1 MAESRGMD
9 ASLRIK
15 EINAARKEI
24 GEDRYLDTDEKIKES
39 FEYGLC
45 NELVLNDKEY
55 EVKLNNALFGV
66 GLTSSL
72 NGKVVSYYENGQL
85 RERANFKDGKEE
97 GFWEEYYENGQLK
110 SKVNYQEGKKVG
122 FWEEYY
128 ENGQLKSKVNYQD
141 GKEEGFWEDYYEN
154 GQLMMK
160 VNHKDGRIDG
170 PWEKYSEDG
179 QLVRKVNTDKE
190 EIPQNTSIYIAVGP
204 EGEISMNGLRI
215 DISAVRENVERIIA
229 ENPQQSQSV
238 VISADDASANDIV
251 GIMDAVRLAGVM
263 SISLR

>member
-1 MAESRGMD
+1 MNRKEIKFYLKFHKEFRKNHTLNSALKMNSSRWNSFECRINMKNIILFIPILLMLFSCGPSVKEKEEIAVLTCNIMGESRNMD
-9 ASLRIK
+9 AAFRIK
-15 EINAARKEI
+15 EINGAREQI
-24 GEDRYLDTDEKIKES
+24 GEDRFLGTDDEILES
-39 FEYGLC
+39 FELGLC

-128 ENGQLKSKVNYQD
+128 ENGQLKKKVNNKD
-141 GKEEGFWEDYYEN
+141 GKEEGYRED
-154 GQLMMK
+154 
-160 VNHKDGRIDG
+160 
-170 PWEKYSEDG
+170 
-179 QLVRKVNTDKE
+179 
-190 EIPQNTSIYIAVGP
+190 
-204 EGEISMNGLRI
+204 
-215 DISAVRENVERIIA
+215 
-229 ENPQQSQSV
+229 
-238 VISADDASANDIV
+238 
-251 GIMDAVRLAGVM
+251 
-263 SISLR
+263 

>member
-1 MAESRGMD
+1 MLFSCGPSVKEIEEIAVLTCNIMGESRNMD
-9 ASLRIK
+9 AAFRIK
-15 EINAARKEI
+15 EINGAREQI
-24 GEDRYLDTDEKIKES
+24 GEDRFLGNDVEILES
-39 FEYGLC
+39 FELGLC

-110 SKVNYQEGKKVG
+110 SKVNYQ
-122 FWEEYY
+122 
-128 ENGQLKSKVNYQD
+128 D

-160 VNHKDGRIDG
+160 ANHKDGELDG

-179 QLVRKVNTDKE
+179 QLVRKGNNDEK
-190 EIPQNTSIYIAVGP
+190 EIPQNPAILIAIGP
-204 EGEISMNGLRI
+204 SGEISMNGLRI
-215 DISAVRENVERIIA
+215 DICAVREYVERIIA

-238 VISADDASANDIV
+238 VISADEKVSANDIIRV
-251 GIMDAVRLAGVM
+251 MDAVRLAGVM